1 MHYNGELLVAFQ
13 KSLMYCLTCRRG
25 NSVMEG
31 DQGDLA
37 RLVYITHSHSAPSI
51 WSLSETLKTYS
62 SLE

>member
-1 MHYNGELLVAFQ
+1 
-13 KSLMYCLTCRRG
+13 
-25 NSVMEG
+25 MEG

-62 SLE
+62 SLEQVTWGVFVVAR